1 LTQLSPARS
10 VAPQGAR
17 HTRGRGPSGLALDR
31 NEVTDIIPFN
41 EFGTLDDLDFS
52 ENSAFN
58 KELQVLRAPEL
69 DDLDETDNLTV
80 LPLAGPSVAQRR
92 QESFEQRIDPYRREA
107 RTSRDDQD
115 LPARRGQHRKQLTGA
130 ARGRVLIGAMAAGAA
145 AAAAHSG
152 THASDHSKTETV
164 LAADAAGAGGPITTS
179 ARGMQMVAVQPAAS
193 VAVHNAELA
202 KGVAFAQERA
212 DREARLQQPLFVM
225 PTKGI
230 FTSGFGYRWG
240 VLHAGIDL
248 ANSIGTP
255 IRAVSDGVVIDAGP
269 TAGYGMWVKLRHADG
284 TVTLYGHV
292 NTTMVSVGQ
301 RVMAGDQIATMGNRG
316 NSTGPHLHFE
326 VLLGGTQRVDPVP
339 WLAKRGLSVGTF
351 AG

>member
-1 LTQLSPARS
+1 LTQPSTARS
-10 VAPQGAR
+10 SAPEGVRQSR
-17 HTRGRGPSGLALDR
+17 DRGPELHR

-41 EFGTLDDLDFS
+41 EFGNLDDLDFS
-52 ENSAFN
+52 ENSAFE
-58 KELQVLRAPEL
+58 KEAQVLRAPEL

-80 LPLAGPSVAQRR
+80 LKLAGPSAAPPSPEVFAQRT
-92 QESFEQRIDPYRREA
+92 DPYRHELRSRRREPE
-107 RTSRDDQD
+107 
-115 LPARRGQHRKQLTGA
+115 LPGSRGQHRKQLTSA

-145 AAAAHSG
+145 AAAAHSA
-152 THASDHSKTETV
+152 THASDHTRAETV
-164 LAADAAGAGGPITTS
+164 LAADSASMNGGAISTS
-179 ARGMQMVAVQPAAS
+179 SQGMQMVAVQPAAN

-212 DREARLQQPLFVM
+212 EREARLQRPLFVM

-240 VLHAGIDL
+240 VLHAGIDI

-255 IRAVSDGVVIDAGP
+255 IRAVADGVVIDAGP

-292 NTTMVSVGQ
+292 NTTLVSVGE

-316 NSTGPHLHFE
+316 NSTGPHCHFE